1 MPKQDASSVL
11 KKYFPNPF
19 TSSLYAP
26 KLHGMET
33 KTAIELAGSATALA
47 QILGVTIS
55 AVSQWSDELP
65 AGRYYQL
72 RVLRPKWFN
81 KAGEPLKPNHVA
93 ESK

>member
-1 MPKQDASSVL
+1 MPKQQSSSTL
-11 KKYFPNPF
+11 KKYFPTHF
-19 TSSLYAP
+19 TSALYAP

-33 KTAIELAGSATALA
+33 KTAIALAGSATALA

-72 RVLRPKWFN
+72 RVMRPKWFN
-81 KAGEPLKPNHVA
+81 KAGEPIKPEPTQA
-93 ESK
+93 